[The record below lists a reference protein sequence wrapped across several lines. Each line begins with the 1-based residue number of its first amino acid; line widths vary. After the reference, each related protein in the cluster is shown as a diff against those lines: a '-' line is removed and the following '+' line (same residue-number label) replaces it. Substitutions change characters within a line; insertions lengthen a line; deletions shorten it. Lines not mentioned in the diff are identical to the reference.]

1 MKTDQS
7 YLNDILEC
15 INRVLEYVGE
25 LTFEKFTEAVQIQD
39 AVLRRLE
46 IIGEAANRLS
56 PEFKAHHP
64 EIPWRTI
71 VDLRNVL
78 IHQYMGVKLDR
89 VWEVIQ
95 ERLPELRRVVEEA
108 RKGLPS

>member
-1 MKTDQS
+1 MKTDQD
-7 YLNDILEC
+7 YLRDIHEC
-15 INRVLEYVGE
+15 IDHIRDYVGGLKFE
-25 LTFEKFTEAVQIQD
+25 TFESTVQIQD

-56 PEFKAHHP
+56 PEFQARHS

-78 IHQYMGVKLDR
+78 IHQYMGAKLDR
-89 VWEVIQ
+89 VWEIIRK
-95 ERLPELRRVVEEA
+95 RLPELRRVINEMNNQQ
-108 RKGLPS
+108 P